1 MLTATRSKSTAIPTC
16 ELRTSAINAD
26 SSAPVAHQI
35 VLRLS
40 KYVDGVLCRF
50 QVTADT
56 NDASLDWQISWCKVW
71 ESAGFS
77 FVSASFYRDVV
88 AAESDLF

>member
-1 MLTATRSKSTAIPTC
+1 MLTAVQSKTTASPTC
-16 ELRTSAINAD
+16 ELRTLAINTD
-26 SSAPVAHQI
+26 SPAPVAHQI

-40 KYVDGVLCRF
+40 KYIDGVLCRF

-56 NDASLDWQISWCKVW
+56 NDASLDWQISWRQAW

-77 FVSASFYRDVV
+77 FVYGSVYRDVV
-88 AAESDLF
+88 AADCDLF